1 MTLQVA
7 FNNQIISN
15 SVVFEYKARA
25 LPTLPSSQHDW
36 LSLDGKNGILV
47 TLLGIEGEELVCK
60 CEKRRIWKRGA
71 GEVSELAKGGPAES
85 PLDYEYIPSVSL
97 CLVPS
102 LGQMKYVKLA
112 VAVTPVKV
120 SE

>member
-60 CEKRRIWKRGA
+60 CEKRRIWKRRA
-71 GEVSELAKGGPAES
+71 GGVSELAKGGPAES
-85 PLDYEYIPSVSL
+85 PLDCEYISSVSL

-112 VAVTPVKV
+112 VAVTPIKV